1 MTTSRELM
9 RIKIFVGVIDNFKKG
24 MNLRHRGVV
33 GPWSQFCKKKRR
45 KENDVS
51 VAHLIFHFC
60 NFLLIDDI
68 TLCQLIFLYDDP
80 QLLCLRFVC

>member
-1 MTTSRELM
+1 MSIYTCVYGRPQIYRRVGNVNKSITINFVKNKNK
-9 RIKIFVGVIDNFKKG
+9 IK
-24 MNLRHRGVV
+24 
-33 GPWSQFCKKKRR
+33 R
-45 KENDVS
+45 KESDVP
-51 VAHLIFHFC
+51 VAHLILHFC